1 MIEFNHTL
9 FRFDMEI
16 KKILCCDCVFDQI
29 YFLMKEKKENLF
41 ETFDKKLKK
50 EKEIFLN
57 EYIDETLIITCSYF
71 LNFIRVKKDIKVYR
85 NICVT
90 DIIWCDDK
98 RITICNVCSFD
109 LFNKLDILHTF
120 EFKDEDL

>member
-41 ETFDKKLKK
+41 ETFD
-50 EKEIFLN
+50 
-57 EYIDETLIITCSYF
+57 
-71 LNFIRVKKDIKVYR
+71 
-85 NICVT
+85 
-90 DIIWCDDK
+90 
-98 RITICNVCSFD
+98 
-109 LFNKLDILHTF
+109 
-120 EFKDEDL
+120 

>member
-41 ETFDKKLKK
+41 ETFDGERMFNIK
-50 EKEIFLN
+50 EGQSPSIFLHVV
-57 EYIDETLIITCSYF
+57 DS
-71 LNFIRVKKDIKVYR
+71 K
-85 NICVT
+85 
-90 DIIWCDDK
+90 
-98 RITICNVCSFD
+98 
-109 LFNKLDILHTF
+109 
-120 EFKDEDL
+120 